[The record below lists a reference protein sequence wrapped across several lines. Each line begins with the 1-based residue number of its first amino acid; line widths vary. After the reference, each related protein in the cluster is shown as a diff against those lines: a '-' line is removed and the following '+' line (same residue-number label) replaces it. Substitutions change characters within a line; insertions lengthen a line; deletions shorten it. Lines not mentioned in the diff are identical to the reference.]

1 MPEPVKINFVS
12 REDLAQMYEH
22 GRRSL
27 VAEKVFGGRP
37 DYAWYAI
44 GIYTDPQPPT
54 VTRYNGQTV
63 AMTHVGGPIDLSR
76 DPVMERFRD
85 PAVEQ
90 RIKDQTGL
98 SGGYENFDLEFH
110 GSEYVKGNV
119 LRVRGA
125 TRTPETLDLGDGLV
139 AQLYQLNSGEHSFSL
154 VHDKRVNFVTKEASV
169 PKEKQ
174 GDPCLEGFEV
184 HMEGAVFKKA
194 AELAGES
201 EIKLD
206 AGLCQACLA

>member
-1 MPEPVKINFVS
+1 MPDPVKINFVS
-12 REDLAQMYEH
+12 REDLADMYEP
-22 GRRSL
+22 GRRAR
-27 VAEKVFGGRP
+27 VAETIFGGRP

-44 GIYTDPQPPT
+44 GISTSPQPPK
-54 VTRYNGQTV
+54 VTSYKGQIV
-63 AMTHVGGPIDLSR
+63 AMIHVGGPIDLSR
-76 DPVMERFRD
+76 DPTMERFQD

-110 GSEYVKGNV
+110 GSEFVIGNV

-125 TRTPETLDLGDGLV
+125 TKIPETLDLGDGLV
-139 AQLYQLNSGEHSFSL
+139 AQLYQLNSGEHSFSF
-154 VHDKRVNFVTKEASV
+154 VHDRRVNFVTKEASV
-169 PKEKQ
+169 PEAMQ

-184 HMEGAVFKKA
+184 HMEGAVYKKA
-194 AELAGES
+194 AEFAEEAGT
-201 EIKLD
+201 KLD